1 MFSKFRSL
9 IFKFDPETA
18 HNLAIKSLKLNLLPN
33 LSNQEKDD
41 SLFKTKLFGKEINN
55 PIGIAA
61 GFDKNAEVY
70 NSLFKLGFGFVEV
83 GTVTPLEQYGNPK
96 PRVFRLVDDQ
106 ALINRLGFNN
116 LGSENISKRIKS
128 NPNKGLLG
136 VNIGPNKDSEDRL
149 NDYLIGLRVFHD
161 IADYV
166 TINISS
172 PNTENLRNFHDKSK
186 FDELMDSIEKE
197 KIRLKSKIPIIVKI
211 SPDILEEQIEIIC
224 KTLIQYKVSAIIVSN
239 TSAKNR
245 DKLKDILKH
254 QKGGLS
260 GKPLEEEANKLISK
274 FYKILNGKIEIIGVG
289 VVPQEINLD
298 PFFSP
303 RKLLDLQA
311 GLYGVKEKDR
321 ITDTI
326 LNLVSLE
333 KEANSYARSLSG
345 GMKRRLLMAKALV
358 HQPPLVFLDEPT
370 AGVDVE
376 LRQNLWKN
384 VRMLN
389 KLGVTIILTTHYLEE
404 AEKMCD
410 RIAILNKGNVVALD
424 STKNLLNRIQTKKVT
439 FKTDKEINIQK
450 NDLESLEIISKIGN
464 EVCVSYEKSKVNME
478 KLINLIKKNNVKI
491 VDISTDDGDLED
503 VFLRLI
509 KN

>member
-1 MFSKFRSL
+1 MNKKNILSVKNLKKIYSKQ
-9 IFKFDPETA
+9 
-18 HNLAIKSLKLNLLPN
+18 HNGKTYALNDLNL
-33 LSNQEKDD
+33 DV
-41 SLFKTKLFGKEINN
+41 KEGEI
-55 PIGIAA
+55 
-61 GFDKNAEVY
+61 F
-70 NSLFKLGFGFVEV
+70 
-83 GTVTPLEQYGNPK
+83 
-96 PRVFRLVDDQ
+96 
-106 ALINRLGFNN
+106 
-116 LGSENISKRIKS
+116 
-128 NPNKGLLG
+128 GLLG
-136 VNIGPNKDSEDRL
+136 PNGAGKTT
-149 NDYLIGLRVFHD
+149 F
-161 IADYV
+161 
-166 TINISS
+166 INILAGTVIK
-172 PNTENLRNFHDKSK
+172 TEGEVNVCG
-186 FDELMDSIEKE
+186 FDLDENPRQVRAS
-197 KIRLKSKIPIIVKI
+197 
-211 SPDILEEQIEIIC
+211 
-224 KTLIQYKVSAIIVSN
+224 
-239 TSAKNR
+239 
-245 DKLKDILKH
+245 
-254 QKGGLS
+254 
-260 GKPLEEEANKLISK
+260 
-274 FYKILNGKIEIIGVG
+274 VG

-404 AEKMCD
+404 AEEMCD

-439 FKTDKEINIQK
+439 FKTDKETNIQK

-464 EVCVSYEKSKVNME
+464 EVCVSYEKSKVSME